1 MSEQKKE
8 VAILSVVLVIF
19 VFVLLSMVIRIK
31 ARQDRYKIKAKKAL
45 APLIT
50 EEPPSPEDLD
60 SIFSKTQI
68 RRDPFILGGPEKL
81 GEEAED
87 ETGLELTAI
96 AWDQQRPLAIINN
109 EVVGVNDEINGAK
122 IVAIEKNKVK
132 LTKDNQTWELKL
144 FPE

>member
-1 MSEQKKE
+1 MT
-8 VAILSVVLVIF
+8 VLSVVLVIF
-19 VFVLLSMVIRIK
+19 VFTLLSMVIRIK

-50 EEPPSPEDLD
+50 DETISSQDLD

-68 RRDPFILGGPEKL
+68 RRDPFVLGGPEKL
-81 GEEAED
+81 GEETEAEM
-87 ETGLELTAI
+87 GLELTAI

-122 IVAIEKNKVK
+122 IVAIEKNKVR